1 MPKAKTKNQGGQIC
15 HSLQSESDWNL
26 FRLSLVQADKTANRK
41 RLEGCAFSAEMLGM
55 WVVAR
60 IKTAK
65 VAPRKQAV
73 ALYDSALKRLGIDS
87 VLSSCLPDSYVR
99 MCAIDEIE
107 DIFKA
112 MLDANDSLRS
122 KLAES
127 AWETAYHGA
136 KDSLA
141 DECYGDLFND

>member
-1 MPKAKTKNQGGQIC
+1 MPKAKPQNQGGQIC

-26 FRLSLVQADKTANRK
+26 FRLYLIQADKTANRK

-87 VLSSCLPDSYVR
+87 VLSSCLPDSAVR
-99 MCAIDEIE
+99 MYAIDEIE

-112 MLDANDSLRS
+112 MLISSDSMRSGLASRAWDA
-122 KLAES
+122 
-127 AWETAYHGA
+127 AYEGA
-136 KDSLA
+136 KDALS
-141 DECYGDLFND
+141 DEGYGDLFND